1 MIKIAL
7 YYILLSKLPS
17 SRFTSVFSDLR
28 VWYLSSVLKILNKGT
43 NKSMVGNNVYIGRG
57 NKLAIGSGARI
68 NENVYLEKV
77 TLGDDVLIAPNVA
90 ILSRMHEFSSMEV
103 PISQQ
108 GYREE
113 KAVIVGN
120 DVWIGRNVVVMPGVS
135 IGEGAIVGAGS
146 VVTKDVEPYSI
157 VGGVPAKLI
166 RKRD

>member
-1 MIKIAL
+1 MLKIAI

-17 SRFTSVFSDLR
+17 SRFTSIFSDLR
-28 VWYLSSVLKILNKGT
+28 VWYLSSVLKILNKGS
-43 NKSMVGNNVYIGRG
+43 NHAMIGNNVYIGRG
-57 NKLAIGSGARI
+57 SKITIGSGARI

-77 TLGDDVLIAPNVA
+77 TLGNDVLIAPNVA
-90 ILSRMHEFSSMEV
+90 ILSRMHEFSSLEV

-108 GYREE
+108 GYRTE
-113 KAVIVGN
+113 KEVVVGN

-146 VVTKDVEPYSI
+146 VVTKDVEPFTI